1 MIQFR
6 ETEFPDKTKKEQS
19 IAFIVANGV
28 SPPRRP
34 LRLLWQILRTAG
46 FYSIFF
52 GVWDCMLLALL
63 LDGCLWAAVW
73 AAAKEATLLY
83 LLVFLAS
90 PLLYAL
96 LHLLIVWKERM
107 AGMYPFLCVCRLSL
121 SRLTAVRLLLYAGA
135 FMLLSAAVSLYL
147 GCFSGE
153 TYSAPRLVSL
163 SFTSLFFYA
172 WIQMLMEWTW
182 MNRLSFAAAPALWT
196 AVSLTLL
203 TARTYRPQ
211 ILDGIPTAVFLVCA
225 GVFALLYLKMIRTY
239 SFEIRQIS

>member
-1 MIQFR
+1 MQ
-6 ETEFPDKTKKEQS
+6 KNTKKK
-19 IAFIVANGV
+19 IAPVVIAVLVVIYVGQLVAMVAYAAGLLGAQGGWGV
-28 SPPRRP
+28 
-34 LRLLWQILRTAG
+34 L
-46 FYSIFF
+46 
-52 GVWDCMLLALL
+52 
-63 LDGCLWAAVW
+63 
-73 AAAKEATLLY
+73 
-83 LLVFLAS
+83 
-90 PLLYAL
+90 
-96 LHLLIVWKERM
+96 
-107 AGMYPFLCVCRLSL
+107 PF
-121 SRLTAVRLLLYAGA
+121 LLLYAGA
-135 FMLLSAAVSLYL
+135 SMLLSAAVSLYL